1 MIKSDSKTKKTAV
14 KTTKKTTTKTAKK
27 TTKKTTKKP
36 GNTRIDYEVR
46 RLTKIFANIEKEKL
60 DLCKKLIE
68 NAAFMAVSLKDLQKT
83 IQEDGWVEE
92 YQNGANQKGKKTG
105 SAAMLYVK
113 LSNNYRQIIADLVKL
128 LPKSEQEL
136 ARMSSDPMLDF
147 LNDD

>member
-1 MIKSDSKTKKTAV
+1 MIKSDSKTAK
-14 KTTKKTTTKTAKK
+14 KTAKK

-36 GNTRIDYEVR
+36 RNTRIEYEIK

-68 NAAFMAVSLKDLQKT
+68 NAAFMSVSLKDLQET
-83 IQEDGWVEE
+83 IQQDGWVEE

-105 SAAMLYVK
+105 SAALLYVK

-128 LPKSEQEL
+128 LPKTEQEL
-136 ARMSSDPMLDF
+136 ARMASDPMLDF
-147 LNDD
+147 LNDE

>member
-1 MIKSDSKTKKTAV
+1 MIKSDSKTAK
-14 KTTKKTTTKTAKK
+14 KTAKK

-36 GNTRIDYEVR
+36 RNTRIDYEAR

-68 NAAFMAVSLKDLQKT
+68 NAAFMSVSLKDLQKT
-83 IQEDGWVEE
+83 IQQDGWVEE

-105 SAAMLYVK
+105 SAALLYVK

-147 LNDD
+147 LNDE